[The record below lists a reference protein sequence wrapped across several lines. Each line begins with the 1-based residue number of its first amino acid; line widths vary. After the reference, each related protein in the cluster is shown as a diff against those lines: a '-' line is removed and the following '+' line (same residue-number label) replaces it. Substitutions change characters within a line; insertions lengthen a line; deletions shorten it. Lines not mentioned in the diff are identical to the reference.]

1 MLSTTSVVATSSI
14 IKSREII
21 SIANIAVVSRE
32 RGPGF
37 DRAFIKSSFPLF
49 TGFHIH
55 GNRVSWVTPPLP
67 QPFTAPY
74 IAR

>member
-37 DRAFIKSSFPLF
+37 EPCPTEHS
-49 TGFHIH
+49 
-55 GNRVSWVTPPLP
+55 
-67 QPFTAPY
+67 
-74 IAR
+74 